1 MHLIMMCVSGMVVHI
16 CNPSMRWDGL
26 RQEVHMFE
34 ANVGFIMGPHKLTNK
49 AKIITEGRSLIYK
62 GVWLQS

>member
-1 MHLIMMCVSGMVVHI
+1 MVVDI